1 MRMHPFLDGALS
13 NGPCGGFVVCMFRL
27 SFLVIATEPQDITW
41 RNTADLCDAL
51 NLSDCVMRRRV
62 PTVDGDKTLTVREGT
77 QSGDRLRM
85 RGYGVP
91 TLAGRGRG
99 DQYVHVKC
107 VSRGQYTFRYRSC
120 SDRPRKRNKKQSEIP
135 ENDIYGAGST

>member
-1 MRMHPFLDGALS
+1 MH
-13 NGPCGGFVVCMFRL
+13 
-27 SFLVIATEPQDITW
+27 
-41 RNTADLCDAL
+41 
-51 NLSDCVMRRRV
+51 RV

-107 VSRGQYTFRYRSC
+107 VDRTVLLLGIQAVCNAKLRPVLLASAVCHVHSC
-120 SDRPRKRNKKQSEIP
+120 SDV
-135 ENDIYGAGST
+135 T

>member
-1 MRMHPFLDGALS
+1 MSMAEYK
-13 NGPCGGFVVCMFRL
+13 CVV
-27 SFLVIATEPQDITW
+27 
-41 RNTADLCDAL
+41 
-51 NLSDCVMRRRV
+51 RRV

-91 TLAGRGRG
+91 TLGGRGRG

-107 VSRGQYTFRYRSC
+107 VSGERSMSAASFQSYHGGRLRSTKILRTGPNDQY
-120 SDRPRKRNKKQSEIP
+120 
-135 ENDIYGAGST
+135 

>member
-1 MRMHPFLDGALS
+1 MIYG
-13 NGPCGGFVVCMFRL
+13 
-27 SFLVIATEPQDITW
+27 
-41 RNTADLCDAL
+41 
-51 NLSDCVMRRRV
+51 RRRV

-91 TLAGRGRG
+91 TLGGRGRG

-107 VSRGQYTFRYRSC
+107 VSGSGACQSRSFVAESAYVGVC
-120 SDRPRKRNKKQSEIP
+120 
-135 ENDIYGAGST
+135 AA